1 LASEPRKTLP
11 HSLIVQRQLVLYLA
25 EGALCS
31 GQWLGE
37 QLGISRTAV
46 AKHLEQL
53 QQYGL
58 DLYKIKGK
66 GYRLAQPVQLLDA
79 ALIKELQLQQA
90 PVWVQSVTDS
100 TNSQLM
106 QKLKDGVVPEKGS
119 VLVAEAQTAGR
130 GRRGKQ
136 WFSPFGC
143 NLYFSMYWQLEQ
155 GIQAAMGLSL
165 VVGLAIAKVLQQQW
179 QLPVRLKWP
188 NDLYL
193 DHKKLGG
200 ILVDLAGQTHA
211 QCDVVIGL
219 GLNIRMPDQTDKAVD
234 QPWADLTSALG
245 QAIDRN
251 LLVALLQHQLVSELQ
266 QFSQHGFASYVQE
279 FNRLDQF
286 AGEQVTLSSGSQS
299 ITGLCAGVDAQGGLV
314 LENNGQKQSFY
325 GGELSLR
332 KAQ

>member
-1 LASEPRKTLP
+1 M
-11 HSLIVQRQLVLYLA
+11 LYLA
-25 EGALCS
+25 DGALCS

-165 VVGLAIAKVLQQQW
+165 VVGLAVAKVLQQQW

-188 NDLYL
+188 NDLYIE
-193 DHKKLGG
+193 HKKLGG
-200 ILVDLAGQTHA
+200 ILVELAGQTHA

-245 QAIDRN
+245 KAVDRN
-251 LLVALLQHQLVSELQ
+251 LLVALLQHQLVLDLQ
-266 QFSQHGFASYVQE
+266 HFSQQGFASYAQE
-279 FNRLDQF
+279 FNLLDQF
-286 AGEQVTLSSGSQS
+286 AGEQVTLSSGSQTM
-299 ITGLCAGVDAQGGLV
+299 TGLCAGVDAQGGLV
-314 LENNGQKQSFY
+314 LDINGQKQSFY